1 LVFRPRQY
9 ASARKTGLDIIFGVV
24 QAGLTSAIAAG
35 IASIGT
41 LAFLENWLGSWLIA
55 WATTIPI
62 VLLAAPV
69 IRRLV
74 VALTIERGDGGKG
87 A

>member
-1 LVFRPRQY
+1 MLRIPRKF
-9 ASARKTGLDIIFGVV
+9 SHFVFGVI
-24 QAGLTSAIAAG
+24 QSGMTSAIAAG
-35 IASIGT
+35 IASLPFFGR
-41 LAFLENWLGSWLIA
+41 LEFVENWLRSWLIA

-62 VLLAAPV
+62 VILLAPL

-74 VALTIERGDGGKG
+74 LALTTASHDEG